1 MFPLGVIVYALVKVY
16 EEVIDF
22 IASGPSPSA
31 LVSFRASE
39 EVNRRVAQLIERE
52 KGGDLTAEEK
62 AELDHH
68 LELEHLMRLAKARA
82 RARLAHEQPR

>member
-1 MFPLGVIVYALVKVY
+1 MFPLGVVVYGLVKVY